1 MPNATTELLFHGIP
15 ESPTAFILHVQ
26 SALKGKKQSNVSFW
40 LKKNLSCKVKMSA
53 ASFYQD
59 NHTGLSSLAI

>member
-26 SALKGKKQSNVSFW
+26 SALKGKKQSNVSFS
-40 LKKNLSCKVKMSA
+40 LKKKKS
-53 ASFYQD
+53 
-59 NHTGLSSLAI
+59 